1 MGAVGAAVFVWA
13 MAQAGNKNKMI
24 IFRIVLMIQKFVGQS
39 YEKTIVEQ
47 EKRNKVS
54 LFCHVECQ
62 KRLERLGKLTKSVEK
77 LMSKPCGSASFY

>member
-1 MGAVGAAVFVWA
+1 MGSVGAAVFVWA
-13 MAQAGNKNKMI
+13 MAQAGNKNRMI
-24 IFRIVLMIQKFVGQS
+24 ILRIVLMIQNFVGQS

-62 KRLERLGKLTKSVEK
+62 KWLERLGKTNKKCRKTDE
-77 LMSKPCGSASFY
+77 